1 MKLQLTH
8 QIVINDR
15 HKYYVGLDHLCLL
28 AKNLYNVAL
37 FNIRQQYFK
46 DKTYLNYNALDKLL
60 SSTKNI
66 DYSAIPYRQS
76 AQQILRNVDKTF
88 KSFFKGIKADKNK
101 GKRVSPPKYKD
112 KQNGRYILTYTN
124 QSFKYKNGIV
134 KLKGIDGAWYEFKT
148 DKQNIQQVRLVP
160 KGNHIVVEI
169 VYNAEYTLKEDNRRY
184 ASIDLGLN
192 NIVALTSNVSQSVLY
207 NGRPL
212 KAINQHYNKCKAE
225 LQSKLKQNKYTSK
238 RINRLTY
245 KRNNK
250 IKDYMHKLSAAII
263 QYMET
268 NDLNTLIVGKNNGWK
283 NNIELGKANNQN
295 FVSIPYNVLISMLEY
310 KCKLHGIKMIVVNEA
325 YTSKCSFLDNEA
337 ICKHEVYLGKRIK
350 RGLFVSNNGIKINAD
365 INGSLNIMV
374 LGLQALKVK
383 RDVLSL
389 EPANR
394 RFVLNPVSISI

>member
-1 MKLQLTH
+1 MKLQLTQ
-8 QIVINDR
+8 QIIINDR
-15 HKYYVGLDHLCLL
+15 HKYYVGLDNLCLL

-37 FNIRQQYFK
+37 FHIRQQYFK

-101 GKRVSPPKYKD
+101 GKRLSPPKYKD

-134 KLKGIDGAWYEFKT
+134 KLKGIDGAWYEIKT

-169 VYNAEYTLKEDNRRY
+169 VYNTEYTLKEDNRRY

-192 NIVALTSNVSQSVLY
+192 NIVALTSNVSQSILY

-283 NNIELGKANNQN
+283 NNIEIGKANNQN

-310 KCKLHGIKMIVVNEA
+310 KCKLHGIKMVVVNEA

-337 ICKHEVYLGKRIK
+337 ICKHETYLGKRIK

-374 LGLQALKVK
+374 LGLQTLKVK

-389 EPANR
+389 EPANQ

>member
-1 MKLQLTH
+1 MKLQLTQ

-37 FNIRQQYFK
+37 FHIRQQYFK

-337 ICKHEVYLGKRIK
+337 ICKHETYLGKRIK
-350 RGLFVSNNGIKINAD
+350 RGLFVSNNSIKINAD

-374 LGLQALKVK
+374 LGLQTLKVK

-389 EPANR
+389 EPANQ